1 MTIDE
6 LLNQPARY
14 LKASGNLFCDA
25 RNLSWVVNQ
34 NWMHVGVKTQEEKEL
49 LDGYMIV
56 LGKTCNVFIHSDYC
70 YQGKYYLD
78 PLPIRTEYITEVYMY
93 G

>member
-25 RNLSWVVNQ
+25 RNLNWVVNQ
-34 NWMHVGVKTQEEKEL
+34 NWMHIGVKTQEEKEL

-56 LGKTCNVFIHSDYC
+56 LGKTRNVFIHPDYC
-70 YQGKYYLD
+70 YRGEYYID
-78 PLPIRTEYITEVYMY
+78 PLPTRTEYIAKISM
-93 G
+93 